1 MHTNQ
6 CQIVARTLLRS
17 TGGQPCNRDANSNSI
32 TPHLGYRYFLFSQV
46 QADSSCPFG
55 TTMYSFKNV
64 AARLLHRRIS
74 LASARSATSSIVQT
88 VHFSVLSSLQPSH
101 VPSSTALPTPTRVHS
116 FSSLQ
121 NFKPIPPESLS
132 SEVAEGILDLTRFY
146 CRFGISGQRFQAL
159 AREPDL
165 PLIERWQLMMEI
177 YVTTQIHVIAGLGYD
192 SNAEG
197 LNVYALHLAQCLQKV
212 DPTMQQLFLELRRD
226 TWRDIVGTVFK
237 LDPKDIPV
245 ISVVDAR
252 ALMHKVSSK
261 MVEPDILLNIQ
272 NRTATIRHA
281 DEEMEL
287 IMKHKMLQ
295 QILIDEVYLG
305 GSPSFVEEAGFG
317 AGEIGYVK
325 IQCALADHEG
335 DPLMASYASSSM
347 IKILAAAGVD
357 VDNIKGPGI
366 GCTPA

>member
-1 MHTNQ
+1 
-6 CQIVARTLLRS
+6 
-17 TGGQPCNRDANSNSI
+17 
-32 TPHLGYRYFLFSQV
+32 
-46 QADSSCPFG
+46 
-55 TTMYSFKNV
+55 MYSLKNV
-64 AARLLHRRIS
+64 AAGLLNRRIT
-74 LASARSATSSIVQT
+74 LARACSVSFAQTIHSSVSSSRKP
-88 VHFSVLSSLQPSH
+88 HEEHLSSPL
-101 VPSSTALPTPTRVHS
+101 STPKLVQS

-146 CRFGISGQRFQAL
+146 CRFGISAQRFQAL
-159 AREPDL
+159 AKEPDL

-197 LNVYALHLAQCLQKV
+197 LNVYALHLAQCLQNV
-212 DPTMQQLFLELRRD
+212 DPTMQQLFTELRRD

-237 LDPKDIPV
+237 IDPKDIPV
-245 ISVVDAR
+245 ISIVDAR

-261 MVEPDILLNIQ
+261 MMEPDILLNIQ
-272 NRTATIRHA
+272 NRSANVRHA

-287 IMKHKMLQ
+287 VMKHKLLQ

-317 AGEIGYVK
+317 SGEIGYVK
-325 IQCALADHEG
+325 IQCALSDHEG
-335 DPLMASYASSSM
+335 DPLMASYASASM
-347 IKILAAAGVD
+347 IKILEAAGID